1 MECPYC
7 DHPKA
12 HKHDRT
18 SKGSQR
24 FKCPKCDRTFTETLN
39 TLYYRRQVR
48 AEEVET
54 ILQCH
59 SEGSSLRGVARSSKR
74 AYGTVVSLINAASQK
89 AQLVHNQ
96 EVQEVDTRQIVADE
110 MWSFVKKSAPPALRF
125 PQRKAGASNRSTVS
139 QKNEK
144 SETAG

>member
-24 FKCPKCDRTFTETLN
+24 YKCPKCGKTFTETIN
-39 TLYYRRQVR
+39 TIYYRRQVPP
-48 AEEVET
+48 EQVET

-59 SEGSSLRGVARSSKR
+59 AEGTSLRGVARVSKR
-74 AYGTVVSLINAASQK
+74 AYGTVVGLIRAASHK

-96 EVQEVDTRQIVADE
+96 EVQSIDNDEIIADE
-110 MWSFVKKSAPPALRF
+110 MWSFVKKTETLR
-125 PQRKAGASNRSTVS
+125 T
-139 QKNEK
+139 
-144 SETAG
+144 